1 MTYAAVVKAARS
13 RFEAS
18 GAEPVNPAYILPS
31 DIPLELSGEAV
42 RARLCVFTDH
52 RGNEMVMRPD
62 LTLPV
67 AGLEAE
73 RLASGTN
80 GPKAYC
86 YAAEAFRLPAADGD
100 PMEFTQVG
108 FERFGRESDP
118 TEDAEAFALV
128 HEAVR
133 DCGVV
138 PVAIATGDLA
148 IFPAFID
155 ALGLPRVTADLLKRA
170 FRQEGGVRALVEA
183 SPAPI
188 EADLVPTL
196 EAATPEEAETA
207 FRAALA
213 ERGIPLIG
221 TRSVPEIIAG
231 LRARA
236 AALAAGGV
244 PDKVREVI
252 GALAAVNCTAAE
264 AADQLDAIAVKYSLP
279 RTSSAIDRVARRME
293 LIRELLPEVK
303 AICRFRSG
311 FGRRFTYYDGF
322 LFETLGAN
330 LAESRPIASGGRYD
344 GLVSGLSNGKA
355 NATAIGGVV
364 RPDRVLR
371 AKGRGA

>member
-1 MTYAAVVKAARS
+1 MTHATIVKAVRS
-13 RFEAS
+13 RFEGS
-18 GAEPVNPAYILPS
+18 GAEPVDPDYILPS

-67 AGLEAE
+67 AGMEAA
-73 RLASGTN
+73 RLVSGTN

-86 YAAEAFRLPAADGD
+86 YAAEAFRLPAAAGD

-108 FERFGRESDP
+108 FEWFGRDSTP
-118 TEDAEAFALV
+118 YEDAEAFALV

-133 DCGVV
+133 DCDVL
-138 PVAIATGDLA
+138 PMAINTGDLA
-148 IFPAFID
+148 VFPAFID

-183 SPAPI
+183 EPVPI
-188 EADLVPTL
+188 DADLVPTL
-196 EAATPEEAETA
+196 EAATPEEAEAA
-207 FRAALA
+207 FRAALQA
-213 ERGIPLIG
+213 RGTPLIG
-221 TRSVPEIIAG
+221 TRSVAEIIGG

-236 AALAAGGV
+236 AALAAGGL
-244 PDKVREVI
+244 PDTVRDVI
-252 GALAAVNCTAAE
+252 GALAAVNCTATE
-264 AADQLDAIAVKYSLP
+264 AADQLDAIAVRYSLP
-279 RTSSAIDRVARRME
+279 RTSAIIDRVARRME
-293 LIRELLPEVK
+293 LIREMLPELK

-322 LFETLGAN
+322 LFETLAAN
-330 LAESRPIASGGRYD
+330 LTDRQPIASGGRYD

-355 NATAIGGVV
+355 EATAIGGVV

>member
-13 RFEAS
+13 RFEGS
-18 GAEPVNPAYILPS
+18 GAESVNPAYILPS

-108 FERFGRESDP
+108 FERFGRDSDP
-118 TEDAEAFALV
+118 VEDAEAFALV

-133 DCGVV
+133 ACDVV
-138 PVAIATGDLA
+138 PAGIATGDLA

-183 SPAPI
+183 APVPI

-207 FRAALA
+207 FRAALEA
-213 ERGIPLIG
+213 RGIPLIG
-221 TRSVPEIIAG
+221 TRSVSEIIAG

-264 AADQLDAIAVKYSLP
+264 AADQLDAIASCYSLP
-279 RTSSAIDRVARRME
+279 RTSAAIDRVARRIE

-330 LAESRPIASGGRYD
+330 LSESQPIASGGRYD
-344 GLVSGLSNGKA
+344 GLISGLSNGKA

-371 AKGRGA
+371 AKGRGV

>member
-1 MTYAAVVKAARS
+1 MTHVAIVKAARGV
-13 RFEAS
+13 FEAS
-18 GAEPVNPAYILPS
+18 GATPVDPSYILPS

-80 GPKAYC
+80 GPNAYC
-86 YAAEAFRLPAADGD
+86 YAAEAFRLPAAEGD

-108 FERFGRESDP
+108 FERFGRDADP
-118 TEDAEAFALV
+118 SEDAEAFALV

-133 DCGVV
+133 ACGVR
-138 PVAIATGDLA
+138 PVAISTGDLA
-148 IFPAFID
+148 VFPAYID

-170 FRQEGGVRALVEA
+170 FRQEGGVRALLEA
-183 SPAPI
+183 TPLPI
-188 EADLVPTL
+188 EDDLIPTL
-196 EAATPEEAETA
+196 QAKTQEEAETA
-207 FRAALA
+207 FRTALQA
-213 ERGIPLIG
+213 RGIPLIG
-221 TRSVPEIIAG
+221 TRSVAEIVSG

-236 AALAAGGV
+236 AVQDAGGI
-244 PDKVREVI
+244 PSTVRDVV
-252 GALAAVNCTAAE
+252 GALASVNCAASE
-264 AADQLDAIAVKYSLP
+264 AADQLDAIAIRFSLS
-279 RTSSAIDRVARRME
+279 RTSAIIDRVARRME
-293 LIRELLPEVK
+293 LIRELLPDLK
-303 AICRFRSG
+303 AICGFRSG

-322 LFETLGAN
+322 LFETLGPN
-330 LAESRPIASGGRYD
+330 LTDSQPIASGGRYD
-344 GLVSGLSNGKA
+344 GLVSGLSNGRA
-355 NATAIGGVV
+355 NATAIGGMV

>member
-1 MTYAAVVKAARS
+1 MTHAAIVKAVRS

-18 GAEPVNPAYILPS
+18 GAEPVDPDYILPS

-67 AGLEAE
+67 AGMEAA

-86 YAAEAFRLPAADGD
+86 YDAEAFRLPAAADD

-108 FERFGRESDP
+108 FERFGRDSDP

-133 DCGVV
+133 ACDVV

-148 IFPAFID
+148 VFPAFID

-170 FRQEGGVRALVEA
+170 FRQEGGVRGLIEA
-183 SPAPI
+183 EPVPI
-188 EADLVPTL
+188 EDDLVPTL
-196 EAATPEEAETA
+196 EAKTPEEAETA
-207 FRAALA
+207 FRAALQA
-213 ERGIPLIG
+213 RGIPLIG
-221 TRSVPEIIAG
+221 TRSVGEIIAG
-231 LRARA
+231 LKARA
-236 AALAAGGV
+236 AAHAAGGV
-244 PDKVREVI
+244 PDTVREVI
-252 GALAAVNCTAAE
+252 GALAAVNCTATE
-264 AADQLDAIAVKYSLP
+264 AADQLDAIAARYSLS
-279 RTSSAIDRVARRME
+279 RTSGAIDRVARRME

-303 AICRFRSG
+303 ALCRFRSG

-322 LFETLGAN
+322 LFETLAPN
-330 LAESRPIASGGRYD
+330 LTDRQPIASGGRYD
-344 GLVSGLSNGKA
+344 GLIAGLSNGKA
-355 NATAIGGVV
+355 EATAIGGVV

-371 AKGRGA
+371 AKGRGV

>member
-1 MTYAAVVKAARS
+1 MTHAAIVKAARGV
-13 RFEAS
+13 FEAA
-18 GAEPVNPAYILPS
+18 GAEPVDPDYILPS

-67 AGLEAE
+67 AGMEAA
-73 RLASGTN
+73 RLASGVN

-86 YAAEAFRLPAADGD
+86 YAAEAFRLPAASDD

-108 FERFGRESDP
+108 FEWFGKDSTP
-118 TEDAEAFALV
+118 YEDAEAFALV

-133 DCGVV
+133 ACDVR

-148 IFPAFID
+148 VFPAFID

-183 SPAPI
+183 TPVPI

-207 FRAALA
+207 FREALQA
-213 ERGIPLIG
+213 RGIPLIG
-221 TRSVPEIIAG
+221 TRSVSEIIAG

-236 AALAAGGV
+236 AALAAGGL
-244 PDKVREVI
+244 PDTVREVI
-252 GALAAVNCTAAE
+252 GALAAVNCTASE
-264 AADQLDAIAVKYSLP
+264 AADQLDAIAVRYRLSKASA
-279 RTSSAIDRVARRME
+279 AIDRVARRME
-293 LIRELLPEVK
+293 LIRDLLPDLK
-303 AICRFRSG
+303 AICSFRSG

-322 LFETLGAN
+322 LFETLGPN
-330 LAESRPIASGGRYD
+330 LSERQPLASGGRYD
-344 GLVSGLSNGKA
+344 GLVSGLSNGRA
-355 NATAIGGVV
+355 TATAIGGIV

>member
-1 MTYAAVVKAARS
+1 MTHAAIVRAARGV
-13 RFEAS
+13 FEAS
-18 GAEPVNPAYILPS
+18 GAQPVDPDYILPS

-67 AGLEAE
+67 AGMEAA
-73 RLASGTN
+73 RLASGAD
-80 GPKAYC
+80 GEKAYC
-86 YAAEAFRLPAADGD
+86 YAAEAFRLPAASDD

-108 FERFGRESDP
+108 FEWFGKDSTP
-118 TEDAEAFALV
+118 YEDAEAFALV

-133 DCGVV
+133 ACDVR

-148 IFPAFID
+148 VFPAFID

-183 SPAPI
+183 APVPI

-196 EAATPEEAETA
+196 EAATPEEAEAA
-207 FRAALA
+207 FRTALQ

-221 TRSVPEIIAG
+221 TRSVAEIVAG

-236 AALAAGGV
+236 AALAAGGL
-244 PDKVREVI
+244 PDTVREVI
-252 GALAAVNCTAAE
+252 GALAAVNCSASE
-264 AADQLDAIAVKYSLP
+264 AADQLDAIAVRHRLSKAHG
-279 RTSSAIDRVARRME
+279 TIERVARRME
-293 LIRELLPEVK
+293 LIRDLLPELK
-303 AICRFRSG
+303 AICGFRSG

-322 LFETLGAN
+322 LFETLAAN
-330 LAESRPIASGGRYD
+330 LTDRQPIASGGRYD
-344 GLVSGLSNGKA
+344 GLVAGLSNGRA

>member
-1 MTYAAVVKAARS
+1 MTHAAIAKAARGV
-13 RFEAS
+13 FEAS
-18 GAEPVNPAYILPS
+18 GATPVDPAYIMPS

-67 AGLEAE
+67 AGREAD
-73 RLASGTN
+73 RLAAGGSGAA
-80 GPKAYC
+80 AYC
-86 YAAEAFRLPAADGD
+86 YAAEAFRLPAAPGD

-108 FERFGRESDP
+108 FEWFGQESTP
-118 TEDAEAFALV
+118 YEDAEAFALV

-133 DCGVV
+133 ACDVL
-138 PVAIATGDLA
+138 PVAINMGDLA

-183 SPAPI
+183 APVPV
-188 EADLVPTL
+188 EEDLVPTL
-196 EAATPEEAETA
+196 EAKTPEAAEAA
-207 FRAALA
+207 FRTALA
-213 ERGIPLIG
+213 ARGIPLIG
-221 TRSVPEIIAG
+221 TRSVAEIVSG

-236 AALAAGGV
+236 AAQSAGGATQI
-244 PDKVREVI
+244 VREVI
-252 GALAAVNCTAAE
+252 GALAGVNCAAAD
-264 AADQLDAIAVKYSLP
+264 AADQLDAIAARHRLSKATP
-279 RTSSAIDRVARRME
+279 AIERVARRME
-293 LIRELLPEVK
+293 LIRDMLPDIK

-322 LFETLGAN
+322 LFETLGPN
-330 LAESRPIASGGRYD
+330 LTDRQPIASGGRYD
-344 GLVSGLSNGKA
+344 GLIAGLSSGRA
-355 NATAIGGVV
+355 AATAIGGVV

>member
-13 RFEAS
+13 RFEGS

-67 AGLEAE
+67 AGLEAD

-108 FERFGRESDP
+108 FERFGRDSDP
-118 TEDAEAFALV
+118 VEDAEAFALV

-133 DCGVV
+133 DCDVR
-138 PVAIATGDLA
+138 PAAIATGDLA
-148 IFPAFID
+148 IFPAFVD

-221 TRSVPEIIAG
+221 TRSVSEIIAG

-244 PDKVREVI
+244 PEKVREVI

-264 AADQLDAIAVKYSLP
+264 AADQLDAIASRYSLP
-279 RTSSAIDRVARRME
+279 RTSAAIDRVARRME

-330 LAESRPIASGGRYD
+330 LTESQPIASGGRYD